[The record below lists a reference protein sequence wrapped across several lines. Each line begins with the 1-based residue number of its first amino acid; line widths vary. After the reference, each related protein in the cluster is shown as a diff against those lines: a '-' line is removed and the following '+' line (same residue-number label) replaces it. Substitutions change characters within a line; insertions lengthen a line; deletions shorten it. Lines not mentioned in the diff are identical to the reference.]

1 MLLQMKNNRYNT
13 QKYFL
18 ILIALVFSNFV
29 KAQSISIENKKWELN
44 KYYSFTPELKDSINV
59 LFEKDKTINKIN
71 LSGYTAEFDQT
82 TCSKYFKDDAL
93 VKNDETWS
101 YSTNKDSI
109 TVGDGKFFIE
119 SITEN
124 DLTLSTS
131 YYYFDLPDY
140 KALATKEYYVFNNQ
154 SGTLSI
160 NQNKINKKH
169 KIFPNPVEDKLFL
182 TFDSSLRPTKVEIYG
197 LDGRQLL
204 SQAVKPDQE
213 TQEINVQEFL
223 KGFYLLKIKDKND
236 KVIDSGKI
244 LKK

>member
-1 MLLQMKNNRYNT
+1 MLLQMKNNISNR

-18 ILIALVFSNFV
+18 ILIALIFSNIV
-29 KAQSISIENKKWELN
+29 NAQGIENKKWELS

-59 LFEKDKTINKIN
+59 LFEKDKPVNKIN
-71 LSGYTAEFDQT
+71 LSGYTTEFDNT
-82 TCSKYFKDDAL
+82 ICSKYFKDDAL
-93 VKNDETWS
+93 IKNDEAWG

-124 DLTLSTS
+124 DLILSTS

-154 SGTLSI
+154 SSTLSV
-160 NQNKINKKH
+160 NQNKINKKY
-169 KIFPNPVEDKLFL
+169 KQFPNPVADKLFL
-182 TFDSSLRPTKVEIYG
+182 TFESSLNATKVEIYG
-197 LDGRQLL
+197 LDGRQLV
-204 SQAVKPDQE
+204 SQAVKPNQE
-213 TQEINVQEFL
+213 VQEINVQEFP
-223 KGFYLLKIKDKND
+223 KGFYFLKIKDKND
-236 KVIDSGKI
+236 KLLDSGKI